1 MRNAILFVWM
11 WFLLS
16 CKFRNIVSCKSGS
29 WQRRQW
35 QPYSWHKTHFP
46 LCHHLR
52 FVTIFNLLFLTNHN
66 LPSGTEESRPQG
78 LTRKVPKPWYW
89 PAHLRKWNCAPFHQS
104 FTNSFGQADG
114 GGPFGQP
121 DRRFPALFTVLFVKL
136 VICWDLLWRLLSC
149 KAVFTATA
157 KCRSVACVL
166 HGDIKSSCQSSL
178 PQYNSLFTNF
188 RFPMFCN
195 RFWKPWYWQSRLRK
209 V

>member
-1 MRNAILFVWM
+1 MQLAQNIFAT
-11 WFLLS
+11 LS
-16 CKFRNIVSCKSGS
+16 
-29 WQRRQW
+29 
-35 QPYSWHKTHFP
+35 P
-46 LCHHLR
+46 LSICH
-52 FVTIFNLLFLTNHN
+52 NLQSVISHN

-89 PAHLRKWNCAPFHQS
+89 PANLRKWNCAPFHQY
-104 FTNSFGQADG
+104 FTNSRSGWWG
-114 GGPFGQP
+114 GALSVSLTEDFPLCL
-121 DRRFPALFTVLFVKL
+121 RFPFVKL
-136 VICWDLLWRLLSC
+136 VICCDLLGRLLSC

-157 KCRSVACVL
+157 NCRSVACIL

-209 V
+209 SLTPFH